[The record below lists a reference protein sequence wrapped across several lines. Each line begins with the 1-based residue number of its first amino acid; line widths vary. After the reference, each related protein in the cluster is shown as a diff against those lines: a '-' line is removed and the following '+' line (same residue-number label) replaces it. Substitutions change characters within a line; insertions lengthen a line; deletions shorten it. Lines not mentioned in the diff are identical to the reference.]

1 MFKKILIANRGE
13 IACRVIRTA
22 RRIGIATVAVYS
34 DADSDALHVE
44 LADEAIHIGP
54 APAQDSYLQGERIIE
69 AACNSGAEAIHPG
82 YGFLSENAG
91 FAAACEEQ
99 GIVFIGPHS
108 SAIASMG
115 SKSAAKR
122 IMEEAGVPLIPGYHG
137 DDQAP
142 SHLCEEAGRIGYPV
156 LLKATAGGGGK
167 GMRTVATAAEF
178 DEALAAAKREAQA
191 AFGDDRMLV
200 EKFLAGPRHVEIQV
214 FFDQA
219 GHGVYLAERDCSLQ
233 RRHQKVIEEAPA
245 PGLTEDLRKA
255 MGEAAVRAGSAIDY
269 RGAGTVEF
277 LLDNQNRFFFMEM
290 NTRLQVEHP
299 VTEMITGLDLVE
311 WQLRVAAGQD
321 LPLSQQAIAVRGH
334 AFEARIYAE
343 DPERDFLPATGVLQT
358 LRAPAESAVV
368 RVDTGVREG
377 DEISV
382 YYDPLIAKL
391 VVWGETRAEAL
402 HRLGRVLPQYRI
414 EGTVCNLPLL
424 YNLATCSAFLAGPT
438 HTRFIEEEHELVFR
452 TGAAD
457 KASQLHPA
465 ALALL
470 LHKSRHQTTSSS
482 DPYSPWQERNAWR
495 MNLPAAHR
503 LELKWNEQCYP
514 ADIEQSGDHYR
525 VTVAGDTVMM
535 SATLE
540 EETLHITSAGHRVR
554 GTLAHADGVYTLY
567 LAGGA
572 CRFTEVLADTGE
584 QQRAEDTGLTA
595 PMNGRVVTLLAAAGD
610 TVTEGMP
617 LLVMEAMKMEHT
629 IRAPAAGV
637 VERFHY
643 AAGDLVAGGAMLLEF
658 SAQAE

>member
-22 RRIGIATVAVYS
+22 QRMGITTVAVYS
-34 DADSDALHVE
+34 DADRDALHVE

-54 APAQDSYLQGERIIE
+54 APAQDSYLQGQRILE
-69 AACNSGAEAIHPG
+69 AARNSRAEAIHPG
-82 YGFLSENAG
+82 YGFLSENAD
-91 FAAACEEQ
+91 FAADCEEQ
-99 GIVFIGPHS
+99 GIVFIGPPS
-108 SAIASMG
+108 NAIASMG

-122 IMEEAGVPLIPGYHG
+122 IMEGAGVPLIPGYHG
-137 DDQAP
+137 DEQAP
-142 SHLCEEAGRIGYPV
+142 SHLCEEARRIGYPV

-167 GMRTVATAAEF
+167 GMRTVASAAEF

-277 LLDNQNRFFFMEM
+277 LLDSQNRFFFMEM

-299 VTEMITGLDLVE
+299 VTEMITGVDLVE

-321 LPLSQQAIAVRGH
+321 LPLSQDAIAVRGH

-358 LRAPAESAVV
+358 LRAPAESALV
-368 RVDTGVREG
+368 RVDTGVRQG

-402 HRLGRVLPQYRI
+402 HRLGRALPQYRI
-414 EGTVCNLPLL
+414 EGTVCNVPFL
-424 YNLATCSAFLAGPT
+424 YNLATCSAFLEGPT
-438 HTRFIEEEHELVFR
+438 HTRFIEEEHEQVFR

-470 LHKSRHQTTSSS
+470 LHKSRRQTASSG
-482 DPYSPWQERNAWR
+482 DPYSPWQQPNAWR
-495 MNLPAAHR
+495 MNLPAMHR
-503 LELKWNEQCYP
+503 LELAWNEQCYP
-514 ADIEQSGDHYR
+514 ADIEQSGNHYR

-540 EETLHITSAGHRVR
+540 EETLHITFIPCTSPVVHVAS
-554 GTLAHADGVYTLY
+554 
-567 LAGGA
+567 
-572 CRFTEVLADTGE
+572 
-584 QQRAEDTGLTA
+584 QRCWPTPES
-595 PMNGRVVTLLAAAGD
+595 N
-610 TVTEGMP
+610 TVQR
-617 LLVMEAMKMEHT
+617 
-629 IRAPAAGV
+629 IRA
-637 VERFHY
+637 
-643 AAGDLVAGGAMLLEF
+643 
-658 SAQAE
+658 